1 MSLNAFQNAPLWQST
16 KVFAGINFLGYA
28 INVVAPHCHYH
39 VDLLGTGSF
48 AVAAWPGVQSTNQ
61 RIRWSSRAVV
71 VWSVKLASF
80 LLYRVVSNG
89 SDARLDAN
97 LADPVSAAGF
107 WFISAAWG
115 IVCSLPHA
123 LGTTSTGVGSRLC
136 LNGGAAL
143 FGLGLATE
151 TMADLTKTY
160 FKSQN
165 PGQFCD
171 MGVWSISQHPNW
183 LGNLMLW
190 GGIFLMNAPAL
201 IEPAAKS
208 SSKTKAASGVL
219 RTLWRYRRV
228 GLALASPLFMWTL
241 FDAQAT
247 GKILGD
253 SLAANHAKY
262 GYGTDPKFTKY
273 IDETPLIIP
282 NPLKWFK

>member
-1 MSLNAFQNAPLWQST
+1 M
-16 KVFAGINFLGYA
+16 
-28 INVVAPHCHYH
+28 
-39 VDLLGTGSF
+39 DLLGTGSF
-48 AVAAWPGVQSTNQ
+48 AVAAWSGVQSTNP

-71 VWSVKLASF
+71 LWSVKLASF
-80 LLYRVVSNG
+80 LLYRVVANG
-89 SDARLDAN
+89 SDSRLDAT
-97 LADPVSAAGF
+97 LSDPASAAGF

-123 LGTTSTGVGSRLC
+123 LGSTSTGMGSRLL
-136 LNGGAAL
+136 LNGGVAL
-143 FGLGLATE
+143 YGLGLATE

-160 FKSQN
+160 FKSRN

-190 GGIFLMNAPAL
+190 SGIFLMNAPAL
-201 IEPAAKS
+201 IQPVA
-208 SSKTKAASGVL
+208 SKKVAVSGVL
-219 RTLWRYRRV
+219 QNLWRYRRV
-228 GLALASPLFMWTL
+228 GLALLGPAFMWTL

-273 IDETPLIIP
+273 IDETPLIVP
-282 NPLKWFK
+282 NPLKWFR